1 MKTQILLAGRVS
13 TTDGSI
19 ASPMKRLFSDIRGFT
34 LFELMVVMILI
45 GLMAA
50 FVFPRIGGNSDR
62 LRLRTAAKSVA
73 AMLRYARDQAV
84 TRGNSYALVYEP
96 VQRRFWVAAS
106 DTIAKDDADQPIPD
120 TIDSKNVYDLPDGIT
135 TDPQVGVENE
145 VGEGYPLVA
154 FFPLGNSSG
163 GTLTLVNAKGMEAA
177 IQIDLFTGA
186 VRAVE

>member
-1 MKTQILLAGRVS
+1 
-13 TTDGSI
+13 
-19 ASPMKRLFSDIRGFT
+19 MKRFGTSGFT

-50 FVFPRIGGNSDR
+50 FVFPRIGGNGDR

-96 VQRRFWVAAS
+96 VHRQFWVAAIDAMATDDS
-106 DTIAKDDADQPIPD
+106 DHEIPD
-120 TIDSKNVYDLPDGIT
+120 TIDLKNVYELPDGIT
-135 TDPQVGVENE
+135 TDPQDVVEKAVG
-145 VGEGYPLVA
+145 GAYPIVA

-163 GTLTLVNAKGMEAA
+163 GTLTLVNARGMEAS

-186 VRAVE
+186 ARAVE